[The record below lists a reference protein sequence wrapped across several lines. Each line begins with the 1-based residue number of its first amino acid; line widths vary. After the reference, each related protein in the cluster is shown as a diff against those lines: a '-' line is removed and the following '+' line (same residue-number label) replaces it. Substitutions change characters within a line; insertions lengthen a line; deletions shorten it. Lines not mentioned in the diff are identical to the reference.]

1 MTSNRRIKIIIIMP
15 IVYFFV
21 TACVISLFFLS
32 WYHFVLIF
40 VAVGLVFYIQFYTG
54 RPKKHYTASGKYYC
68 LEAGEYIKVMDHNTN
83 ERLYLLHRPQ
93 EGVDVNLSQF
103 YTQQL
108 CNANMAYQ
116 QGLTYNGEYTAV
128 PLNAAEI
135 VEVSDT
141 CAKLEKLPKT

>member
-1 MTSNRRIKIIIIMP
+1 MP
-15 IVYFFV
+15 IVFFFV

-32 WYHFVLIF
+32 WFHFVLIF
-40 VAVGLVFYIQFYTG
+40 VGVGLALYLKLCTG
-54 RPKKHYTASGKYYC
+54 GIKKHYTASGKYYC
-68 LEAGEYIKVMDHNTN
+68 LEAGEYIEVMDHRTN
-83 ERLYLLHRPQ
+83 VRLYLLDRAQ

-116 QGLTYNGEYTAV
+116 QGLTYNGECTAV

-135 VEVSDT
+135 IEVSDI
-141 CAKLEKLPKT
+141 CAKLEKLPK

>member
-1 MTSNRRIKIIIIMP
+1 MII
-15 IVYFFV
+15 FFYLLPV
-21 TACVISLFFLS
+21 FIISLFFLS

-40 VAVGLVFYIQFYTG
+40 VAVGLVFYLEDYLG
-54 RPKKHYTASGKYYC
+54 RRKKHYTASGKYYC
-68 LEAGEYIKVMDHNTN
+68 LEAGEYIKVMDHKTN
-83 ERLYLLHRPQ
+83 VRLYLLDRAQ

-116 QGLTYNGEYTAV
+116 QGLTYNGEYTAI